1 MNSDPGQIGQLPR
14 GAAWRQ
20 HLRDSR
26 PSRAA
31 RLCVAP
37 VAVRP
42 ADRTG
47 AGGRCGASVSASR
60 SASREVSGAVCVRGE
75 GLLLRAGAN
84 ESCTAGADTMRIL
97 PRGRGAGRGRQRA
110 ASTVWSSSPSSAAA
124 TAALALLLMFTS
136 GGIGA
141 PTTVMGEQCDWTGS
155 GLSGSGGSRL
165 VTPVYLRCRE
175 GAVRWSYPR
184 GALRVVLRLGG
195 GREFRGC
202 IRAQPGHDRDH
213 DRDHDHGRNQSRQFA
228 GARVFLEGERA
239 LAPLLVPG
247 ETRAARCFNSRG
259 GRAALYVEAD
269 PPPAGAPP
277 PRAAAAFVY
286 DLQPLPRGAAAYDPF
301 EECRPC
307 TPDEMTTAFCTS
319 DFVAR
324 GIIKGVELDE
334 EAEVSR
340 LHVKLTKRLRHSTV
354 DNSVDMDS
362 SDESEVTVQMPAHC
376 GARRGV
382 GEFVVMARRKLGE
395 LALVCAPRLEDWA
408 ELTAR
413 GAASAHC
420 ILSS

>member
-1 MNSDPGQIGQLPR
+1 
-14 GAAWRQ
+14 
-20 HLRDSR
+20 
-26 PSRAA
+26 
-31 RLCVAP
+31 
-37 VAVRP
+37 
-42 ADRTG
+42 
-47 AGGRCGASVSASR
+47 
-60 SASREVSGAVCVRGE
+60 
-75 GLLLRAGAN
+75 
-84 ESCTAGADTMRIL
+84 MRIL
-97 PRGRGAGRGRQRA
+97 PRGSGGCRRERV
-110 ASTVWSSSPSSAAA
+110 ASTAWSSLS
-124 TAALALLLMFTS
+124 AALALLLAFTA
-136 GGIGA
+136 GGFGA

-184 GALRVVLRLGG
+184 GALRVVLRLAA

-202 IRAQPGHDRDH
+202 VRPQPLEHDH
-213 DRDHDHGRNQSRQFA
+213 DRSNTSHDHRQLV

-239 LAPLLVPG
+239 LSPLLLPG
-247 ETRAARCFNSRG
+247 QPPAARCFTSRG
-259 GRAALYVEAD
+259 GRAALYVEAE
-269 PPPAGAPP
+269 PPPPGQPP
-277 PRAAAAFVY
+277 PRAPAAFAY

-319 DFVAR
+319 DLVAR

-340 LHVKLTKRLRHSTV
+340 LHVKLTKRLRHSTA
-354 DNSVDMDS
+354 DNSVDVDG